1 MISLKKLL
9 GILLAMTLVLGLCAC
24 GGGEETPDNTG
35 GSTEPSSTGNTEA
48 SETLDDGKVT
58 YSVKVVDEDGDPIS
72 GAMVQLC
79 KDSCLPGATAENGVA
94 EFKTVE
100 DDYKVSFMM
109 LPSGYD
115 YSTDATEFYFEAGS
129 YELTITLKAAA

>member
-1 MISLKKLL
+1 MISLKKLTA
-9 GILLAMTLVLGLCAC
+9 ILLAMTLVLGLCAC
-24 GGGEETPDNTG
+24 GGGEDAPDNTNA
-35 GSTEPSSTGNTEA
+35 STEPSSTGNTET

-58 YSVKVVDEDGDPIS
+58 YSVKVVDEDGNPIS

-79 KDSCLPGATAENGVA
+79 KDTCLPGATGENGVA

-109 LPSGYD
+109 LPTGYT
-115 YSTDATEFYFEAGS
+115 YSTDAAEFYFDAGS
-129 YELTITLKAAA
+129 YELTIILKAA